1 MLLRPFL
8 LLAPAF
14 ALGACAI
21 PNSASNAVVVTNT
34 QSVVETC
41 KRIGETDGDVGVN
54 QALLLDRARDS
65 ALSRLKIRG
74 AEAGGS
80 HVLSDVADLK
90 WKGPS
95 TKGTIY
101 KCG

>member
-1 MLLRPFL
+1 MLLRVL
-8 LLAPAF
+8 LPLAA
-14 ALGACAI
+14 ASVLGACAI

-34 QSVVETC
+34 REVVETC
-41 KRIGETDGDVGVN
+41 KKIGETNGDAGVN
-54 QALLLDRARDS
+54 QALLLDRARDT

-74 AEAGGS
+74 AEAGGT
-80 HVLSDVADLK
+80 HVLSDVADPK

-95 TKGTIY
+95 TAGTIY

>member
-1 MLLRPFL
+1 MLRSLLFL
-8 LLAPAF
+8 VPAC

-21 PNSASNAVVVTNT
+21 PNSASNAVVVTET
-34 QSVVETC
+34 KEIVESC
-41 KRIGETDGDVGVN
+41 KRIGDTNGDSGVN

-65 ALSRLKIRG
+65 ALSRLKIRA
-74 AEAGGS
+74 AEAGGT
-80 HVLSDVADLK
+80 HVLSSVADPK

-95 TKGTIY
+95 SDGVIY

>member
-1 MLLRPFL
+1 MLRSLLFL
-8 LLAPAF
+8 GPAF

-21 PNSASNAVVVTNT
+21 PNSASNAVVVTDT
-34 QSVVETC
+34 KAIVETC
-41 KRIGETDGDVGVN
+41 KRISDTNGDSGVN

-65 ALSRLKIRG
+65 ALSRLKIRA
-74 AEAGGS
+74 AEAGGT
-80 HVLSDVADLK
+80 HVLSSVADPK

-95 TKGTIY
+95 SDGVIY